1 MPRRRLWEA
10 VVEPGGVPPDGR
22 VEPVLVARRQEP
34 AEGGERGALQRPG
47 VVVAGAVE
55 GPVGGG
61 EINVISSLII
71 LIYSRWLALLCNVKS
86 LFFLGLLFYNV
97 LIIAH
102 NFVSITL

>member
-22 VEPVLVARRQEP
+22 VEAVLVARRQEP

-55 GPVGGG
+55 APVRL
-61 EINVISSLII
+61 V
-71 LIYSRWLALLCNVKS
+71 LACHLLPQR
-86 LFFLGLLFYNV
+86 LTRGLPRLCV
-97 LIIAH
+97 
-102 NFVSITL
+102 